1 MGFPGG
7 SAGKES
13 TCSVGDL
20 GSIPGLGLNLLP
32 YCKPLCLLKN
42 LKSSGAHAIHLYHP
56 LCLGLDS
63 SIDLRAASH
72 TLMINS
78 SLRAP

>member
-1 MGFPGG
+1 MGFPGS
-7 SAGKES
+7 SAAEES

-32 YCKPLCLLKN
+32 YFKPLCLLKN
-42 LKSSGAHAIHLYHP
+42 LSSSGAHAIHLYRP

-63 SIDLRAASH
+63 SIDLQAASH
-72 TLMINS
+72 AMMINS